1 MEEKRI
7 QQEVELLSYLES
19 LIRADTARRLEVL
32 QRVNDEPDDT
42 GGVCGAAVAGPS
54 ATAVPNGDEERLTI
68 EQDTSR
74 RLGQLHDLF
83 SQLDE
88 RRRKRDIPDYLCG
101 KISFEL
107 MREPVIAPSGIT
119 YDRRDIEEHLQRVGH
134 FDPITRAPLTSAN
147 LTPNLAVKEVIDA
160 FLEENPWAE
169 DF

>member
-19 LIRADTARRLEVL
+19 LIRTDTSRRLDTL
-32 QRVNDEPDDT
+32 SRV
-42 GGVCGAAVAGPS
+42 GGDAEDFGAAAPGPS
-54 ATAVPNGDEERLTI
+54 ASPVVSNVDEERLAI

-134 FDPITRAPLTSAN
+134 FDPITRAPLTSVN
-147 LTPNLAVKEVIDA
+147 LTPNLAMKEVIDA